1 MDVVASLKPNL
12 MFSILYVDDEPA
24 LLEIGKIFLEKS
36 ARFSVDTTPSA
47 PAALERVRSN
57 HYDAIISDYLMP
69 GMDGIELLKQV
80 RAPGNP
86 VPFIIFTG
94 KGREEIVIQA
104 LNEGADYYVQKGGD
118 PRSQFAELSH
128 KVLQAVQHRKAE
140 TALAQSE
147 ERYRAVVE
155 DQTELIC
162 RFNPDGR
169 LTFVND
175 AYCRYFGLDKHQSLG
190 RVHCVTHL
198 SEDAHRMQHHLAS
211 LTPENPVA
219 FIEHRVL
226 MADGRVRWHHWND
239 RAIFG
244 EDGHVIEY
252 QSVGQ
257 DITDRKQVEDALAQ
271 SEEKYRVLV
280 DHIQDGVFL
289 SQDELLLFCNAP
301 LARMIGY
308 TPEEITG
315 VSIARLI
322 APEDREMVIGRQR
335 SRLAGNRIEETYEF
349 RLLHR
354 DGHTRVPVIMSV
366 GSGTYLGR
374 PSVIGTL
381 HDVSRERET
390 ESALRESEKRL
401 NLAQHLAKMGDVT
414 WDLTTGVVTWSDGI
428 YDLMQYDKSE
438 KIDINRVN
446 AEIHHP
452 DDLERVTRWLQDC
465 IASGGDIITPN
476 EYRIIRKD
484 GKVLF
489 VRTSGIIERSGGVP
503 VKVFVTLQDISE
515 RVQDQK
521 QLRDSL
527 ERLKKSNADLELF
540 TQIAAHD
547 LQEPIRTIVAFS
559 QILRKESGQ
568 GCSPASEKYLQN
580 IENAGRRMNDLVN
593 DLRTYS
599 GIRPDKIALRRVDME
614 KVLRAALDNL
624 TLEIGENHASITHD
638 PLPEVCVQ
646 KTQFIQVF
654 QNLVDNAIK
663 FRRAEVPPEVH
674 VSVSPLDA
682 MWKFSIRDNGIGI
695 RQQYFEK
702 IFVLFERLHTRETFS
717 GTGLGLALCKRV
729 VEGHGGTIWVESEI
743 DKGSTFHFTVPRT

>member
-1 MDVVASLKPNL
+1 
-12 MFSILYVDDEPA
+12 MFSILYVDDEPS

-47 PAALERVRSN
+47 PAALERVRTKQ
-57 HYDAIISDYLMP
+57 YDAIISDYLMP
-69 GMDGIELLKQV
+69 EMDGIELLKQV

-128 KVLQAVQHRKAE
+128 KILQAVQHKKAE
-140 TALAQSE
+140 AALAQSE

-162 RFNPDGR
+162 RFSPDGR

-175 AYCRYFGLDKHQSLG
+175 AYCRYFGLDRQQAMG
-190 RVHCVTHL
+190 RLHSVQL
-198 SEDAHRMQHHLAS
+198 LPEDTQTIQHHLAS

-226 MADGRVRWHHWND
+226 MADGTTRWHRWSD

-244 EDGHVIEY
+244 HDGKVIEY

-257 DITDRKQVEDALAQ
+257 DITDRKSMEDALSR

-289 SQDELLLFCNAP
+289 SQDELLLFCNTP

-308 TPEEITG
+308 STEELTG
-315 VSIARLI
+315 ISIAGLI

-366 GSGTYLGR
+366 GCGTYLGR

-381 HDVSRERET
+381 HDVSREREA

-401 NLAQHLAKMGDVT
+401 NLAQHIAKMGDVT
-414 WDLTTGVVTWSDGI
+414 WDLKTGVVNWSDGI
-428 YDLMQYDKSE
+428 YDLMQYDKTE
-438 KIDINRVN
+438 KIDISRVN

-452 DDLERVTRWLQDC
+452 EDLERVTRWLDEC
-465 IASGGDIITPN
+465 ISSGEDVITPN
-476 EYRIIRKD
+476 EYRIVRRD
-484 GKVLF
+484 GTVLF
-489 VRTSGIIERSGGVP
+489 VRTSGIIERSGGAP
-503 VKVFVTLQDISE
+503 CKVFVTLQDISE
-515 RVQDQK
+515 RVQDRK
-521 QLRDSL
+521 QLCDSL
-527 ERLKKSNADLELF
+527 EKLKKSNADLELF

-559 QILRKESGQ
+559 QILRKECRQGSGTV
-568 GCSPASEKYLQN
+568 SEKYLQN
-580 IENAGRRMNDLVN
+580 IEHAGRRMNDLVN
-593 DLRTYS
+593 DLRMYS
-599 GIRPDKIALRRVDME
+599 GIRPDKTALRRMDLE
-614 KVLRAALDNL
+614 KILKAALDNL
-624 TLEIGENHASITHD
+624 SLEIGETHASITHD

-646 KTQFIQVF
+646 KSQFIQVF

-663 FRRAEVPPEVH
+663 FRREGVPPEVH
-674 VSVSPLDA
+674 VSVSPLDT
-682 MWKFSIRDNGIGI
+682 MWRFAVRDNGIGI

-729 VEGHGGTIWVESEI
+729 IEGHGGTIWVESETGQ
-743 DKGSTFHFTVPRT
+743 GSTFYFTVPRT